1 MAGTRLSG
9 MISGMDTES
18 LISQLMEARQ
28 KKVDTVKKNQ
38 KKIDYRQNAWKD
50 LNSKLKGLQTK
61 YLSSMRFSSAYAK
74 KTTKIS
80 DSNIASIIT
89 GDKAVNG
96 VQTLEVKQLAKT
108 AYLTGGEV
116 TDISGREGKFNAL
129 TKMSDLGISDSGSFK
144 FTVKDE
150 EQTVSFD
157 ENTTI
162 SDVLNEFK
170 KAGLNANFD
179 EKSQRFFVSAKESG
193 LANEFSI
200 NATDANSAKMLSSL
214 GLLSAEQ
221 KAKAAT
227 DFGTTDLKGNTSTK
241 VKAQDAII
249 KLNDAEFT
257 NSTNTFEING
267 LTITANKETEEGEK
281 ITVTTQDDTD
291 GIYDMVRSFLKE
303 YNSIV
308 NEMDKLYNAED
319 SKLDPLTED
328 EKYALSDKEV
338 EDWEN
343 KLKSSALRRD
353 DNLSLVSSGLRQIMS
368 SGINIGEKT
377 FYLSDFGI
385 EKLGYFN
392 APDNEKNAYH
402 IAGDPDDSDTS
413 GNADKLKSMIA
424 SDPSTVISFFTK
436 ISQNLYDKM
445 SDMSKSVDG
454 YRSYGSFFD
463 DKKMKTEYTDYT
475 SKIAEMEKKLND
487 YEDRWYKKFAKMESA
502 MAKLQSKTAA
512 FGGLFGGNQ

>member
-1 MAGTRLSG
+1 MKANEASKESRLLETAYKLFTRKGVKDTSIQEIADNADVGKGTFYLYFKDKYEIRDVLIYRKSNKLFN
-9 MISGMDTES
+9 DAYKES
-18 LISQLMEARQ
+18 KKQNYSNLTDQIIFIIDSVINKLI
-28 KKVDTVKKNQ
+28 KNQ
-38 KKIDYRQNAWKD
+38 VLLKFI
-50 LNSKLKGLQTK
+50 SKNLSWGVFNDTLKNV
-61 YLSSMRFSSAYAK
+61 Y
-74 KTTKIS
+74 
-80 DSNIASIIT
+80 
-89 GDKAVNG
+89 
-96 VQTLEVKQLAKT
+96 
-108 AYLTGGEV
+108 
-116 TDISGREGKFNAL
+116 
-129 TKMSDLGISDSGSFK
+129 
-144 FTVKDE
+144 
-150 EQTVSFD
+150 
-157 ENTTI
+157 TI
-162 SDVLNEFK
+162 SNE
-170 KAGLNANFD
+170 
-179 EKSQRFFVSAKESG
+179 E
-193 LANEFSI
+193 
-200 NATDANSAKMLSSL
+200 
-214 GLLSAEQ
+214 
-221 KAKAAT
+221 
-227 DFGTTDLKGNTSTK
+227 
-241 VKAQDAII
+241 
-249 KLNDAEFT
+249 
-257 NSTNTFEING
+257 
-267 LTITANKETEEGEK
+267 
-281 ITVTTQDDTD
+281 DTD
-291 GIYDMVRSFLKE
+291 GIYDMVKNFLKE
-303 YNSIV
+303 YNSII

-463 DKKMKTEYTDYT
+463 DKKMKSKNGFYRITESQSILTKSKAGLDIIGKHKLVFKFRCCQT
-475 SKIAEMEKKLND
+475 S
-487 YEDRWYKKFAKMESA
+487 R
-502 MAKLQSKTAA
+502 KTHSLEELYA
-512 FGGLFGGNQ
+512 